1 MSPGRTITYL
11 WKLKAEALA
20 AKECTTEALVLL
32 YEAINNAE
40 ETGERFLLW
49 RLHVSRARLYRAV
62 RQLEE
67 AEKEGLTARALIDE
81 LADSVPDKTLQKNF
95 RDRAYRSLQVTP
107 ERSTISS
114 RY

>member
-1 MSPGRTITYL
+1 
-11 WKLKAEALA
+11 
-20 AKECTTEALVLL
+20 
-32 YEAINNAE
+32 
-40 ETGERFLLW
+40 
-49 RLHVSRARLYRAV
+49 
-62 RQLEE
+62 LEE